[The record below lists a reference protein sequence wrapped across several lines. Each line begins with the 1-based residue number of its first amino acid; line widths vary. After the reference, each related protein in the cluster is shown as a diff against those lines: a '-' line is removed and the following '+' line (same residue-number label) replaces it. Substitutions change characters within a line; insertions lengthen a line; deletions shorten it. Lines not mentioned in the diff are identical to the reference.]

1 VKPRD
6 VAYNL
11 PEYSA
16 PLVEEWKVSKYSDT
30 ESPSTIAG
38 ASSDSH
44 ENSSDSDAQPIRR
57 GFNSEDSPDGSSD
70 SDLPASSESEHP
82 PSPELPSV
90 EVATSDESEAE
101 PHTARMSEPASEKSQ
116 SRHPLAVIGW
126 VGGLPLDESLDN
138 VPSVHLSE
146 PGNELLSPKPLPKR
160 HHNCERARGT
170 TQNAKGLSIAL
181 DSELRSLEDEMS
193 DLTRDLLAIKRS
205 IPQSFSS
212 KNADDK
218 KCCD

>member
-1 VKPRD
+1 
-6 VAYNL
+6 
-11 PEYSA
+11 
-16 PLVEEWKVSKYSDT
+16 
-30 ESPSTIAG
+30 
-38 ASSDSH
+38 
-44 ENSSDSDAQPIRR
+44 
-57 GFNSEDSPDGSSD
+57 
-70 SDLPASSESEHP
+70 
-82 PSPELPSV
+82 
-90 EVATSDESEAE
+90 
-101 PHTARMSEPASEKSQ
+101 M
-116 SRHPLAVIGW
+116 
-126 VGGLPLDESLDN
+126 DESLDN